1 MTRILALDPGSSET
15 GWAIIDHDPRR
26 VEGGKMPNTRVLVDL
41 REEAVSFDVILVEY
55 PGAWGISTGSAVQVM
70 EAIWW
75 AGRFTEAALPMEV
88 VRITRDAVK
97 RALLGKV
104 NVKGADA
111 VLRQQLIDRYAEL
124 AGDPLGGKAA
134 AIGTKAAPGPLY
146 GIKADAWAALALGC
160 AYLDG
165 AETLDQYRAR
175 KSAEAA

>member
-15 GWAIIDHDPRR
+15 GWAIIEHDPRT
-26 VEGGKMPNTRVLVDL
+26 VEGGKLPNSRVLVDL
-41 REEAVSFDVILVEY
+41 REEAVSFDVVLLEFMA
-55 PGAWGISTGSAVQVM
+55 PRGMPTSVQDM
-70 EAIWW
+70 ETLWW

-111 VLRQQLIDRYAEL
+111 VLRQQLIDRYAAI

-146 GIKADAWAALALGC
+146 GIKADAWAALALAV

-175 KSAEAA
+175 KAAEAA